1 MSPQRADHLARRFG
15 ANLKSIRVQRGLSQ
29 ADLAYRAKLD
39 QTAISRLELGLR
51 EPRLSTVVALANAL
65 DVKSAELIPGVR

>member
-1 MSPQRADHLARRFG
+1 MPPQRADHLARRFG

-65 DVKSAELIPGVR
+65 DVKSAELIPGVK

>member
-1 MSPQRADHLARRFG
+1 MSPQRAEDLAQRFG
-15 ANLKSIRVQRGLSQ
+15 ANLKSIRAERGMSQ
-29 ADLAYRAKLD
+29 ADLAFRAKLD

-65 DVKSAELIPGVR
+65 EVKSAELIPGVK

>member
-1 MSPQRADHLARRFG
+1 MSPQRADDLARRFG
-15 ANLKSIRVQRGLSQ
+15 TNLKSIRTKRGMSQ
-29 ADLAYRAKLD
+29 ADLAFRAQLD

-65 DVKSAELIPGVR
+65 DVRSAELIPGVR